1 MQDPNS
7 FKTIQSMDYFYQKP
21 HHNWF
26 NKFFYSNFMKKYNP
40 LHEPRSYHP
49 LYHVRLANW
58 YGVPPHATWVDGI
71 IDYTY
76 DKYNTTTVGHF
87 HMHENRKNKPFKQ
100 TNGGDKNY
108 LRDQML
114 HPTYVKILLPKG
126 CAKEIKLY
134 KDCVVKKGDV
144 NRCTEQKINIM
155 EVCPKWSLELLRERK
170 KFIMRATLIDN
181 ETYRRAMKV
190 SAYNQARSLR
200 DIKEDT
206 KGQPDIRTESY
217 WYDDRYNPTKYP
229 GADQNTN
236 VVLGDVTYSDPLGG
250 NKIQKI
256 MDQREKFMKNSYE
269 SLKNMAKKDDE

>member
-1 MQDPNS
+1 MSNI
-7 FKTIQSMDYFYQKP
+7 TIGSSDYFIQKP
-21 HHNWF
+21 HHNWM

-76 DKYNTTTVGHF
+76 NKYNATTVGHF
-87 HMHENRKNKPFKQ
+87 HMLEEKKNKPFKQ
-100 TNGGDKNY
+100 ANGGDRTFLKAPFVA
-108 LRDQML
+108 
-114 HPTYVKILLPKG
+114 PTYVKILLPKG
-126 CAKEIKLY
+126 CAKEVQKY
-134 KDCVVKKGDV
+134 KSCIVKKGDAKKCV
-144 NRCTEQKINIM
+144 DEKINIM

-190 SAYNQARSLR
+190 SDYNVGRSLR
-200 DIKEDT
+200 DIKEDV
-206 KGQPDIRTESY
+206 KGQPDVRTESY
-217 WYDDRYNPTKYP
+217 WYDDRYDPTKYP

-236 VVLGDVTYSDPLGG
+236 VVLGDIIYSDPLGG
-250 NKIQKI
+250 NRIQKI
-256 MDQREKFMKNSYE
+256 MDERDHFANNSYDAIR
-269 SLKNMAKKDDE
+269 NMAKTE